1 MATGFDRDL
10 AFTATWLWTCP
21 QRPRRETN
29 EFSFYG
35 YKMSRGLKRFS
46 YIYHF
51 RADPNSCRK
60 QEEIVLFACFL
71 FSCNPHP
78 HSYLPLSSFPHAL
91 LLAILISLPYLN
103 FTPLTS
109 FLHYFPSSICFRT
122 MLLSPSPPGHHGS
135 TSPGR
140 KG

>member
-1 MATGFDRDL
+1 MATGCDRDL
-10 AFTATWLWTCP
+10 ALTATRLWTCP
-21 QRPRRETN
+21 QRPQRETI

-35 YKMSRGLKRFS
+35 YKMSKGLKRFS

-51 RADPNSCRK
+51 RPDPNCCRK
-60 QEEIVLFACFL
+60 QEEIVFFVCFL

-91 LLAILISLPYLN
+91 LLPFLISLPYLN
-103 FTPLTS
+103 STPLTS
-109 FLHYFPSSICFRT
+109 FLYSFPSSICFLI
-122 MLLSPSPPGHHGS
+122 MVLSPSPPGHHGS
-135 TSPGR
+135 ASTGR